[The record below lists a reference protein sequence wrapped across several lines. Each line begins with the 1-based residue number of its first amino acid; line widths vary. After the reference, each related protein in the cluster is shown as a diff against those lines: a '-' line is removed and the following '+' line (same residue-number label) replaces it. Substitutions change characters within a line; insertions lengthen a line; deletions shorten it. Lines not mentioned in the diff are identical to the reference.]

1 MSINNDD
8 NSMARDV
15 WCILGLPFDSIN
27 MNKAIKKVQVA
38 AENNTPCFISTPNL
52 NFLIQSQNDNSFR
65 DSVINSDLSIVDGK
79 PLVWLARLL
88 NIPIPERVAGS
99 DLIDELIKNKAGYKP
114 LKVFFFCGETGVG
127 EIACEKLDS
136 MRSGLKCVGSLNPG
150 FISVDAMS
158 TGEIIDQINLSG
170 ADFLIVSLG
179 AKKGQ
184 AWIEKNRNEL
194 KAPVISHLG
203 AVVNFLAGAVNRAP
217 KAWQKIG
224 AEWLWRIKEEP
235 ALWKRYFNDGV
246 SFLKLLILRVTP
258 LYFTSIF
265 FEKNRKKVKASITLS
280 ENTGTTELILAGYF
294 GVENVNDINKV
305 FEKILNSK
313 IKSKVKILI
322 EKNSYIN
329 SAVIA
334 KIILFKRYLKE
345 LNRELVIDVNSKL
358 VVRIFKYSCCNYL
371 LDDKS
376 N

>member
-15 WCILGLPFDSIN
+15 WCIAGLPFDSIN

-38 AENNTPCFISTPNL
+38 AENNTPCFLSTPNL

-88 NIPIPERVAGS
+88 NIPVPERVAGS
-99 DLIDELIKNKAGYKP
+99 DLIDELIKNNAGYKP
-114 LKVFFFCGETGVG
+114 LKVFFFGGETGVG
-127 EIACEKLDS
+127 EIACEKLNS
-136 MRSGLKCVGSLNPG
+136 MHSGLKCVGSLNPG

-203 AVVNFLAGAVNRAP
+203 AVVNFLAGTVNRAP

-246 SFLKLLILRVTP
+246 SFLKLLMLRVTP

-280 ENTGTTELILAGYF
+280 ENTGTTELILAGHF
-294 GVENVNDINKV
+294 GVENVSDINKV

-345 LNRELVIDVNSKL
+345 LNQELVIDVNSKL

-371 LDDKS
+371 LYDKS